1 MRKFNHYVIITFNE
15 ITIKTAVAV
24 GFCTAIT
31 GFALIIVNI
40 VNTVNE
46 FTS

>member
-1 MRKFNHYVIITFNE
+1 MRKFNHYVIVTFNE

-31 GFALIIVNI
+31 GFALIIVN
-40 VNTVNE
+40 TVNA